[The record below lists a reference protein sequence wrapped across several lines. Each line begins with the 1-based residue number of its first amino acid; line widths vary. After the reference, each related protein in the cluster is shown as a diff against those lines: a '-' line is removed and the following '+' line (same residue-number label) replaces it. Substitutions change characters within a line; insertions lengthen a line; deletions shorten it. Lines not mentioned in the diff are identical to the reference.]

1 MLKIHIE
8 PLSKDELKKLP
19 QDVLVSLDPPFVDD
33 RGFIQPLVDI
43 PMKSAV
49 IIKSNNGTVRAN
61 HYHQTDWHYCT
72 VITGEIKYYWRDH
85 GDTSSPESIIV
96 RSGQTFFTPPMVEHA
111 MKFLE
116 DTTFLTLG
124 RNSRKQE
131 VYEADVVRVKLI

>member
-1 MLKIHIE
+1 MSKIVIE
-8 PLSKDELKKLP
+8 PLSKEELGKLP
-19 QDVLVSLDPPFVDD
+19 KDILVSLDPPFTDD
-33 RGFIQPLVDI
+33 RGSIQPLVDI

-49 IIKSNNGTVRAN
+49 MIKSNKGTVRAN

-72 VITGEIKYYWRDH
+72 VISGEIKYYWRDH
-85 GDTSSPESIIV
+85 GDTSPPKSIIV
-96 RSGQTFFTPPMVEHA
+96 KAGQTFFTPPMVEHA
-111 MKFLE
+111 MEFLE